1 MSIRKFILLKQSWDI
16 QVVKDDGL
24 EPWTENWFG
33 DLSVFIEVKS
43 CSWKMMCEFFKKIN
57 ESIGYLFIVTS
68 IIMYYS
74 SPFTNISTIMWGD
87 PCQFWTLKIF

>member
-43 CSWKMMCEFFKKIN
+43 CS
-57 ESIGYLFIVTS
+57 
-68 IIMYYS
+68 
-74 SPFTNISTIMWGD
+74 
-87 PCQFWTLKIF
+87 

>member
-24 EPWTENWFG
+24 ELWTENWFG
-33 DLSVFIEVKS
+33 DLSVFIEVKR
-43 CSWKMMCEFFKKIN
+43 CSWKMMCEFLKKIS

-74 SPFTNISTIMWGD
+74 SPFKNISTIMWGD
-87 PCQFWTLKIF
+87 VCQFWTLKVF